1 MPEIKI
7 KKLGLIACKV
17 LWRELSYFAAQS
29 PAEIS
34 FFIQPQGLHN
44 DPAKMRKDLQTA
56 IDRIEAEHEL
66 DHLIFGYGLCSR
78 GIEGLKSG
86 RTPMVF
92 PRSHDCLTL
101 LLGSLK
107 RQERIYQEHPDAYWY
122 SPGWIETGT
131 QPSLERREKELALL
145 RKKYDEEQSLWLHE
159 QLSGWGRNYHK
170 AIYLDFKIGPRE
182 QWIAYTRQ
190 CAQELGW
197 QFLELEGDPT
207 LVKKLVNMDWD
218 AENFLI
224 VPAGTELKLS
234 YDEGLVKCQNL

>member
-1 MPEIKI
+1 M
-7 KKLGLIACKV
+7 V
-17 LWRELSYFAAQS
+17 
-29 PAEIS
+29 
-34 FFIQPQGLHN
+34 
-44 DPAKMRKDLQTA
+44 KDQ
-56 IDRIEAEHEL
+56 IVINSHERNIIVVNGEKYIL
-66 DHLIFGYGLCSR
+66 
-78 GIEGLKSG
+78 
-86 RTPMVF
+86 
-92 PRSHDCLTL
+92 
-101 LLGSLK
+101 
-107 RQERIYQEHPDAYWY
+107 
-122 SPGWIETGT
+122 
-131 QPSLERREKELALL
+131 EKEIGKKIDGVEHSD
-145 RKKYDEEQSLWLHE
+145 RVVFKKYDEEQSLWLHE